1 MGRAASRACRDSPCE
16 CRLRFSGTRCPTADR
31 DGSALPN
38 VPRQLDRQLPA
49 RVGDTEQRVRERD
62 TLVRAAV
69 VGREERREAVDHRRK
84 ALRAPERHDGDRRL
98 SEVRDSVD
106 QLDLLWRQV
115 DVRGVLALAFGE
127 VVAVPAGFAADVQ
140 DDDVGLSGGRHR
152 ARDVARIRGQHAGPR
167 RSGDLGVRQQPADRL
182 GKRDRGVVRLA

>member
-1 MGRAASRACRDSPCE
+1 MNVGFGSPVPAAPP
-16 CRLRFSGTRCPTADR
+16 LTVMDR
-31 DGSALPN
+31 HLPN
-38 VPRQLDRQLPA
+38 VPRQRDRQLPA
-49 RVGDTEQRVRERD
+49 GVGDTEQRVRERD

-140 DDDVGLSGGRHR
+140 TTTSASRAAATALGMSLGFEGSTPVPAAAVTSASGSSRRIASASETVGWFAWRS
-152 ARDVARIRGQHAGPR
+152 PR
-167 RSGDLGVRQQPADRL
+167 RRRALAPAPW
-182 GKRDRGVVRLA
+182 